1 MIDIYA
7 VIAVGIALIISV
19 VPPLIMYLKSDRKGW
34 LVQYHLDKSLMT
46 QEEIDECEKLGK
58 VAFMEKIEKEI
69 KEKRE
74 NEKWRKKR
82 A

>member
-1 MIDIYA
+1 MVDIYA
-7 VIAVGIALIISV
+7 ATVVGIALIISV

-74 NEKWRKKR
+74 NDKWRKKR
-82 A
+82 R